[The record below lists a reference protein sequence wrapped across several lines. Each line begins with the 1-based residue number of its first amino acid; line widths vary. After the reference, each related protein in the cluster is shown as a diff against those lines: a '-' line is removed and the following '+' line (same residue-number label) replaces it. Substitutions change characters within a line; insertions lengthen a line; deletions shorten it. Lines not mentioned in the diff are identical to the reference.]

1 MSKLRIAVIDGKG
14 GGLGRAV
21 VEAVLTLPGERFALY
36 ALGTNAQ
43 APRVMMAAGAPD
55 GATGEHAV
63 CYMAGRMDIIIG
75 PMALLIGNA
84 MMGEITPAM
93 AAAISASPAQKLL
106 LPLARCGVRVV
117 GMDDAPLREL
127 ISRLPQ
133 ELAAMM
139 DRMEAGEAESL

>member
-1 MSKLRIAVIDGKG
+1 VNKIRVAVIDGKG
-14 GGLGRAV
+14 GGLGRAA
-21 VEAVLTLPGERFALY
+21 VEAVLTLPRERFALY

-43 APRVMMAAGAPD
+43 ATRVMMAAGAPD
-55 GATGEHAV
+55 GATGEHAI
-63 CYMAGRMDIIIG
+63 CYMARRMDIIVG
-75 PMALLIGNA
+75 PMALLTGNA

-117 GMDDAPLREL
+117 GMDDVPLREL

-133 ELAAMM
+133 ELAAIM
-139 DRMEAGEAESL
+139 DRMEAGEIESL